1 MPSTEIE
8 GLRIHYDHL
17 TPPASARGQRV
28 IYIHGTGC
36 NASVFAAH
44 IRAIATGHEVVA
56 IDLPGHGRSGGNG
69 FRGAA
74 DHAFVVAAL
83 AEQLGWS
90 SCVVAGHSLGGG
102 IALSVAIYFPRLVAA
117 LMLID
122 TGARLRV
129 NPKILELA
137 RKAALAGRDF
147 GGDSRAGFAA
157 GTSQAIVEEVREL
170 TAGADPA
177 VKYRDWIADDTFDV
191 MGRLAQISV
200 PVLAICGAEDPL
212 TPLKYHEYLR
222 DHLPDCRLDVIDGA
236 GHWPF
241 AEQPQAFNA
250 SVGGFLRSL

>member
-8 GLRIHYDHL
+8 GLTIHYEHL
-17 TPPASARGQRV
+17 TAPAPARGQRV
-28 IYIHGTGC
+28 VYIHGTGC

-44 IRAIATGHEVVA
+44 MRAMAIEHEVVA

-69 FRGAA
+69 FRGAT
-74 DHAFVVAAL
+74 DHAFVVAGL
-83 AEQLGWS
+83 VEQLGWDR
-90 SCVVAGHSLGGG
+90 CVVAGHSLGGG
-102 IALSVAIYFPRLVAA
+102 IALSMAIYFPRLVAA

-137 RKAALAGRDF
+137 RKAAQAGRDF
-147 GGDSRAGFAA
+147 AGDSRAGFAA
-157 GTSQAIVEEVREL
+157 STPQAIVEEVREL

-250 SVGGFLRSL
+250 SVGEFLRSL

>member
-8 GLRIHYDHL
+8 GLDIHYEHL
-17 TPPASARGQRV
+17 SPPDSARGQRV

-44 IRAIATGHEVVA
+44 MRSMAREHEVVA
-56 IDLPGHGRSGGNG
+56 IDLPGHGRSAGRG

-74 DHAFVVAAL
+74 DHAFCVAGL
-83 AEQLGWS
+83 IEQLGWER
-90 SCVVAGHSLGGG
+90 CVVAGHSLGGG
-102 IALSVAIYFPRLVAA
+102 IALSLAIYFPRLVAA

-129 NPKILELA
+129 NPKIIELA
-137 RKAALAGRDF
+137 RKAARSGREL
-147 GGDSRAGFAA
+147 GADSRAGFATA
-157 GTSQAIVEEVREL
+157 TPQAIVDEVNAL

-191 MGRLAQISV
+191 MGRLGQITV

-222 DHLPDCRLDVIDGA
+222 DHLPDCRLEVIDGA

-241 AEQPQAFNA
+241 AEQVETFNA
-250 SVGGFLRSL
+250 SVGAFLRSL

>member
-8 GLRIHYDHL
+8 GLEIHYDHL
-17 TPPASARGQRV
+17 TPPETAPGQRV
-28 IYIHGTGC
+28 VYIHGTGC
-36 NASVFAAH
+36 NARVFAAH
-44 IRAIATGHEVVA
+44 MSAIAEKHEVVA

-74 DHAFVVAAL
+74 DHAFFVAGL
-83 AEQLGWS
+83 IERLGWDR
-90 SCVVAGHSLGGG
+90 CVVAGHSLGGG

-147 GGDSRAGFAA
+147 AGDSRAGFADS
-157 GTSQAIVEEVREL
+157 TPQVIVDAVNEL

-191 MGRLAQISV
+191 MGRLAQITV

-222 DHLPDCRLDVIDGA
+222 DHLPDCRLEVIDGA

-241 AEQPQAFNA
+241 AEQAQAFNS

>member
-8 GLRIHYDHL
+8 GLTIHYEHL
-17 TPPASARGQRV
+17 TPPAPARGQRV
-28 IYIHGTGC
+28 VYIHGTGC
-36 NASVFAAH
+36 NAQVFLAH
-44 IRAIATGHEVVA
+44 MRAIAAEHEVVA
-56 IDLPGHGRSGGNG
+56 IDLPGHGQSAGNG

-74 DHAFVVAAL
+74 DHAFFVATL
-83 AEQLGWS
+83 IEQLGWER
-90 SCVVAGHSLGGG
+90 CVVAGHSLGGG

-137 RKAALAGRDF
+137 RKAARAGRDL
-147 GGDSRAGFAA
+147 GGESRAGFAETTPQ
-157 GTSQAIVEEVREL
+157 GVLDEVNKL

-177 VKYRDWIADDTFDV
+177 VKYRDWVADDTFDV
-191 MGRLAQISV
+191 MGRLGQINV
-200 PVLAICGAEDPL
+200 PALAICGAEDPL

-222 DHLPDCRLDVIDGA
+222 DHLPDCRLEVIDGA

-250 SVGGFLRSL
+250 SVGAFLRSL